1 MGEPKKV
8 FVGTWI
14 STDTR
19 TKLKVACANHGV
31 YQGDIIELLILK
43 WLDKEHVKGK

>member
-1 MGEPKKV
+1 MAKT

-14 STDTR
+14 SKEARTR
-19 TKLKVACANHGV
+19 LKIACAKEDV

-43 WLDKEHVKGK
+43 WLKEKKH